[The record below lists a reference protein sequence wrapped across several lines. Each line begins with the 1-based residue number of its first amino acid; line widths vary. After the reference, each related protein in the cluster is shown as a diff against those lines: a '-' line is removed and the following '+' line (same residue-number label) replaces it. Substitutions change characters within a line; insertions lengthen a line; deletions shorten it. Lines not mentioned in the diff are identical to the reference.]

1 MFVIRTSNFDARKF
15 KAVGLP
21 PLGRGLA
28 AVGEGG
34 VELGPFEGADVGFHL
49 HFVALENADDLTVG
63 VGEHRVLALLRVPL
77 RPDLTVCP
85 EQPQITKMHLSHN
98 VRNTN
103 I

>member
-1 MFVIRTSNFDARKF
+1 M
-15 KAVGLP
+15 
-21 PLGRGLA
+21 
-28 AVGEGG
+28 
-34 VELGPFEGADVGFHL
+34 ELGPFERADVGLHL
-49 HFVALENADDLTVG
+49 HLVALENADDLAVG

-85 EQPQITKMHLSHN
+85 EQPQIMKMSPGHN